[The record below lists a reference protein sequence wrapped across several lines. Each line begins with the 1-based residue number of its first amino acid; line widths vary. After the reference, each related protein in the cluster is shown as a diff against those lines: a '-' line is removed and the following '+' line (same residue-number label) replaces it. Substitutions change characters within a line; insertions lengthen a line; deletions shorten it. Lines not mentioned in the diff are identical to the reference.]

1 MDRRRALVI
10 GGSLGGLFAAN
21 LLRSIGWDVA
31 VFERAKG
38 DLAGR
43 GAGLGTRAELF
54 DVMRRV
60 GIDLDR
66 SIGAEASSRIALDRN
81 GETICEVPVRTITT
95 AWDRMYRALKAAL
108 PPESYRSGMQLE
120 CFEQDRQKVAAVFA
134 DGSRA
139 EGDLLI
145 GADGIHSTVRR
156 QLLPGLA
163 PRYAGYVSWRGV
175 AEENNG
181 GAPFHAVVLRHMA
194 FCFPEGELALSIP
207 MPAPDGHAGPT
218 RRRCHFS
225 WFRPVDD
232 ATLPQMC
239 TDAAGRC
246 HGDSIPPP
254 LIRRALI
261 DELKAQAEVL
271 LAPQIAALVAG
282 AEQPILQPIVDLESP
297 RIAFARTVLLGDA
310 AFVSR
315 PHVGTGVT
323 KAALDA
329 QCLADALLSAG
340 NGIDAALLRYD
351 RERRRFGRWLVA
363 RGRYLGGYLEA
374 QLKPRGE
381 RTAAELDRRPEIVMR
396 EFGGAGVIDGDSGA
410 PWGW

>member
-31 VFERAKG
+31 VFERAKD

-60 GIDLDR
+60 GIDLDP

-156 QLLPGLA
+156 QLLPGTRAALRRLRQLA
-163 PRYAGYVSWRGV
+163 RRGGR
-175 AEENNG
+175 EQ
-181 GAPFHAVVLRHMA
+181 
-194 FCFPEGELALSIP
+194 
-207 MPAPDGHAGPT
+207 
-218 RRRCHFS
+218 RRRS
-225 WFRPVDD
+225 LPFRGFTSHGLLLPGRRTGAVDPD
-232 ATLPQMC
+232 AGTGWPCRSDPSPLSLQLVP
-239 TDAAGRC
+239 AGR
-246 HGDSIPPP
+246 
-254 LIRRALI
+254 
-261 DELKAQAEVL
+261 
-271 LAPQIAALVAG
+271 
-282 AEQPILQPIVDLESP
+282 
-297 RIAFARTVLLGDA
+297 
-310 AFVSR
+310 
-315 PHVGTGVT
+315 
-323 KAALDA
+323 
-329 QCLADALLSAG
+329 
-340 NGIDAALLRYD
+340 
-351 RERRRFGRWLVA
+351 
-363 RGRYLGGYLEA
+363 
-374 QLKPRGE
+374 
-381 RTAAELDRRPEIVMR
+381 
-396 EFGGAGVIDGDSGA
+396 
-410 PWGW
+410 